1 MDKYGYINAN
11 GEFVVE
17 PQFINATEFVD
28 DFAVAELPHNQASEP
43 AMAVCCI
50 TRQGQV
56 LPIRNLRI
64 HSQTAEG
71 LFEVGKN
78 EELKGFADIQ
88 GNIVVPARYMRV
100 SAFYQ
105 NRAVCMK
112 ARSVPHPGQ
121 SYSFDLIL
129 IDNQGREL
137 RNLGLSHFCNEYWTD
152 GLLRV
157 SEGERTCYL
166 DSDGEIV
173 VWAPELYSG
182 DFSEGLASFMFTVDK
197 QRYHMQRGYFDKHG
211 RVVIPPTFDESY
223 NFSEGLA
230 GVKKNN
236 RWFFIDREGA
246 VAITLPEDC
255 ADIRE
260 FRQGLAAVKL
270 GAKLVRDETNNC
282 YRHQGGNWGYIDRTG
297 KVVIQPRFL
306 EGAWARLHFGA
317 EGLACVAV
325 KSDDMNERLFGFI
338 DRTGKFVIEPQFIEA
353 THFSSGLA
361 AVKVI
366 IPGFDPA
373 EWRDWELI
381 QEIPCR
387 ADPLQ
392 KFFEDYPVYG
402 MTCGDVRGLLGT
414 GQMKTY
420 PLEQFQATLSV
431 EIRGTVISVEAYG
444 FDFESDPRRPGFDF
458 EILYADERVVG
469 WRIACE
475 DYTPPFNTSGRW
487 PAVG

>member
-1 MDKYGYINAN
+1 MDKYGYINTR

-28 DFAVAELPHNQASEP
+28 DFAVAELPHNKASEP
-43 AMAVCCI
+43 AMAVCCVN
-50 TRQGQV
+50 THGHV
-56 LPIRNLRI
+56 VPIRNLRV

-71 LFEVGKN
+71 LFEVGKDG
-78 EELKGFADIQ
+78 EPKGFADIE
-88 GNIVVPARYMRV
+88 GNILVPPKYVRV

-105 NRAVCMK
+105 NRAVVMK
-112 ARSVPHPGQ
+112 SRSVPHPGQ

-129 IDNQGREL
+129 IDNRGREL
-137 RNLGLSHFCNEYWTD
+137 RNLGLSHLRDEYWSD

-157 SEGERTCYL
+157 DEGERTCYV
-166 DSDGEIV
+166 DPDGEIV
-173 VWAPELYSG
+173 VRAPEHYSG
-182 DFSEGLASFMFTVDK
+182 DFSEGLASFMFTIDK
-197 QRYHMQRGYFDKHG
+197 QRYHTQQGYFDKHG
-211 RVVIPPTFDESY
+211 RVVIPPTFDSTY

-236 RWFFIDREGA
+236 RWFFIDREGN

-255 ADIRE
+255 ADVRE
-260 FRQGLAAVKL
+260 FRHGLAGVEL
-270 GAKLVRDETNNC
+270 GAELVRDETNNC

-297 KVVIQPRFL
+297 KVVIQPAFI
-306 EGAWARLHFGA
+306 EGMNARLHFGV

-366 IPGFDPA
+366 VPGFDPA
-373 EWRDWELI
+373 DWRDWELI
-381 QEIPCR
+381 REIPCR
-387 ADPLQ
+387 GEALQ

-402 MTCGDVRGLLGT
+402 MTRGEVHDLLGS
-414 GQMKTY
+414 GAGKKY
-420 PLEQFQATLSV
+420 PIEQFPPTLVNESRGSV
-431 EIRGTVISVEAYG
+431 LSVEAYG
-444 FDFESDPRRPGFDF
+444 FDFETEPLRPGFDF
-458 EILYADERVVG
+458 EILYADDRVAG

-475 DYTPPFNTSGRW
+475 DYTPLFNTSGRW
-487 PAVG
+487 PKVG